1 MSSYASSS
9 LGFGSRVPQQTF
21 GVNSHTFSDTAGGM
35 REEYIVSRLRPHIN
49 DFVASFQSYLPYF
62 SQRAVDS
69 NSHPSDTPQ
78 SARRDRC
85 PPNETF
91 LFLQSFTSHILVQS
105 SLTQATLV
113 PLILSRLL
121 DEWKVW
127 VEHVDEV
134 VNRRAGMF
142 GEETVR
148 GWERVLDEFADVK
161 GNGLE
166 ALREV
171 RDRWV
176 AKVGWLVG
184 RVGQTMMED

>member
-1 MSSYASSS
+1 
-9 LGFGSRVPQQTF
+9 
-21 GVNSHTFSDTAGGM
+21 
-35 REEYIVSRLRPHIN
+35 
-49 DFVASFQSYLPYF
+49 
-62 SQRAVDS
+62 
-69 NSHPSDTPQ
+69 
-78 SARRDRC
+78 
-85 PPNETF
+85 
-91 LFLQSFTSHILVQS
+91 LQSFTSHILAQS

-148 GWERVLDEFADVK
+148 GWERVLDEFADAK
-161 GNGLE
+161 GHGLE
-166 ALREV
+166 VLREI